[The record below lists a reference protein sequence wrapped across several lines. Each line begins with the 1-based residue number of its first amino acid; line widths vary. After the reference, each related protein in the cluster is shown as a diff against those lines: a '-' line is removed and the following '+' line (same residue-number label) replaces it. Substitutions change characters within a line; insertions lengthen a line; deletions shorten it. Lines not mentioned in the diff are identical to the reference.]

1 MRDVRRIV
9 PGLLLGLV
17 LCLTGAGAGAAGRH
31 AVASAHP
38 LATQAGEAV
47 LASGGNAFD
56 AAVAVAAALA
66 VVEPFASGLGGGGF
80 FLLHRASDG
89 RQVML
94 DARETAPGAATA
106 DMYLGADGRPDTRA
120 SLDGA
125 RAAGIP
131 GVPAGLAHLAERY
144 GTRPLA
150 VLLAPAIRLAEDGF
164 AVDARYV
171 AALGWRES
179 VLRTDPVAA
188 GTFLDGGK
196 VPVTGF
202 LVRQPALGA
211 TLRAL
216 GGRGAAGFYEGDV
229 AEELVRSV
237 RAGGGIWSRADLAGY
252 RVVEREPSRF
262 TYRGARIV
270 TASLP
275 SSGGLTLAQALQML
289 ERRDLSAMAPG
300 ERAHWVVEAMRR
312 AYQDRALHLGDP
324 DHIAVPQERLGSR
337 DYAEA
342 RGADIDPSRATP
354 SASLPRGL
362 TTREGGH
369 TTHFS
374 VVDAAGNRV
383 AATLSINAPF
393 GAAFVAGGTGVL
405 LNNEM
410 NDFAI
415 APDVANMFGLT
426 GDAANAIAPGKRP
439 LSSMSP
445 TFVED
450 ARGVLV
456 LGTPGGSRII
466 SMLLLAIQAHLD
478 SRVPDI
484 DAVLATPRYHH
495 QYLPD
500 RIEIEPGQFGA
511 DWVQALTARGHTV
524 QEGRRRWGN
533 MQAVFVDAVTG
544 EATAHGDPRT
554 RAGGAPSVFLP
565 QPDGARWARAE
576 RPRLT
581 LQSP

>member
-1 MRDVRRIV
+1 MRGVRDII
-9 PGLLLGLV
+9 PGLLLGLL
-17 LCLTGAGAGAAGRH
+17 LCLAGPAAVAAERQ

-38 LATQAGEAV
+38 LATEAGEAIMV
-47 LASGGNAFD
+47 SGGNAFD

-94 DARETAPGAATA
+94 DARETAPGAAA
-106 DMYLGADGRPDTRA
+106 HDMYLGADGKPDARA

-131 GVPAGLAHLAERY
+131 GVPAGLVHLAERY
-144 GTRPLA
+144 GSRPLA
-150 VLLAPAIRLAEDGF
+150 ALLAPAIRLAEQGF

-171 AALGWRES
+171 AAAGWREN

-188 GTFLDGGK
+188 ALFLDSGR
-196 VPVTGF
+196 VPAPGF
-202 LVRQPALGA
+202 VVRQPGLAA

-216 GGRGAAGFYEGDV
+216 ATRGGAGFYDGPV
-229 AEELVRSV
+229 ADELVRSV
-237 RAGGGIWSRADLAGY
+237 RAGGGIWTRADLAGY
-252 RVVEREPSRF
+252 RVVEREPFRF
-262 TYRGARIV
+262 AHRGARIV
-270 TASLP
+270 TAALP
-275 SSGGLTLAQALQML
+275 SSGGLTLAQALQIL
-289 ERRDLSAMAPG
+289 ELRDLSAMTPG

-324 DHIAVPQERLGSR
+324 DHVAVPEERLGSR
-337 DYAEA
+337 AYAEA
-342 RGADIDPSRATP
+342 RGRDIDPARATP
-354 SASLPRGL
+354 SASLPQGQA
-362 TTREGGH
+362 TREGGH

-393 GAAFVAGGTGVL
+393 GAAFVAGASGVL

-466 SMLLLAIQAHLD
+466 SMLLLAIQAHLA
-478 SRVPDI
+478 SRVPDV

-500 RIEIEPGQFGA
+500 RVEIEPGQFGA
-511 DWVQALTARGHTV
+511 DWVQALTSRGHVV

-544 EATAHGDPRT
+544 EVTAHGDPRT

-565 QPDGARWARAE
+565 PADGMRLAARRPARM
-576 RPRLT
+576 
-581 LQSP
+581 LQAP